1 MPGIPGV
8 YIYNDKGE
16 IVGATG
22 GKKAAVTNKKRY
34 GKGFYVRIGALGGR
48 KSTGGG
54 FAANPELARE
64 AGRKGG
70 MVTKAQREKSRS
82 NAR

>member
-1 MPGIPGV
+1 MPGTKSG
-8 YIYNDKGE
+8 GE
-16 IVGATG
+16 L
-22 GKKAAVTNKKRY
+22 AAKTNRKRY
-34 GKGFYVRIGALGGR
+34 GKDFYVRIGAIGGK

-70 MVTKAQREKSRS
+70 LKSRKTKS
-82 NAR
+82 AA